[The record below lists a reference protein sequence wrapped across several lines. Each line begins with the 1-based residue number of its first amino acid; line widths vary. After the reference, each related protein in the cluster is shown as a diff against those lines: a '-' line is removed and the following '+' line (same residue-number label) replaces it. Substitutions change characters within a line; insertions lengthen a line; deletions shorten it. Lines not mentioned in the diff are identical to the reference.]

1 MKPNYSKQFLADLR
15 IEEVTNGFILY
26 VGQGIHNGDPAQRYV
41 FPTVNQLNDFICAY
55 VEDHV

>member
-1 MKPNYSKQFLADLR
+1 MKPNYSKQFLTDLR

-26 VGQGIHNGDPAQRYV
+26 IGQSILQGGPAERYV
-41 FPTVNQLNDFICAY
+41 FSTVNQLNDFICAY